1 MNYQQEEFVWS
12 ATLDKKNPEHNWS
25 PPDSDSEDIDDS
37 IIHKLRIKNAFLS
50 SKAKKEDEFNT
61 IELETTGY
69 KEEEIKCPLVM
80 MKSSSTSQCTVDL
93 SFNRSVKF
101 TLTEGNGPIHLVG
114 SHILEF
120 GNGKEEPED
129 EGPGVEGGSE
139 GEAEEEEEADEEMTE
154 EESRLLSPKGTP
166 KSQLLSKMERNVRPV
181 AMMTMV
187 MRTAT
192 TVMMMKNLSNH
203 QRRRKFK
210 NLMENKTNPK
220 SRLSNILLQLS

>member
-120 GNGKEEPED
+120 GRNGKEEPED
-129 EGPGVEGGSE
+129 EGAGVEGGSE

-154 EESRLLSPKGTP
+154 EESPPPKPKRNSKKPVVVKNGKKRKARSDDDNGDEDCDNSDDDEESKQSPKKKKIQESNGKQN
-166 KSQLLSKMERNVRPV
+166 KSK
-181 AMMTMV
+181 
-187 MRTAT
+187 
-192 TVMMMKNLSNH
+192 
-203 QRRRKFK
+203 
-210 NLMENKTNPK
+210 K
-220 SRLSNILLQLS
+220 STK

>member
-129 EGPGVEGGSE
+129 EGAGVEGGSE

-154 EESRLLSPKGTP
+154 EESPPPKPKRNSKKPVVVKNGKKRKARSDDDNGDEDCDNSDDDEESKQSPKKKKIQESNGKQN
-166 KSQLLSKMERNVRPV
+166 KSK
-181 AMMTMV
+181 
-187 MRTAT
+187 
-192 TVMMMKNLSNH
+192 
-203 QRRRKFK
+203 
-210 NLMENKTNPK
+210 K
-220 SRLSNILLQLS
+220 STK

>member
-1 MNYQQEEFVWS
+1 LILLYHILAPFLNKIICSLKYKVVVRYVGIVLIKRIIMNYQQEEFVWS

-101 TLTEGNGPIHLVG
+101 TLTEG
-114 SHILEF
+114 
-120 GNGKEEPED
+120 
-129 EGPGVEGGSE
+129 
-139 GEAEEEEEADEEMTE
+139 
-154 EESRLLSPKGTP
+154 
-166 KSQLLSKMERNVRPV
+166 
-181 AMMTMV
+181 
-187 MRTAT
+187 
-192 TVMMMKNLSNH
+192 
-203 QRRRKFK
+203 
-210 NLMENKTNPK
+210 
-220 SRLSNILLQLS
+220 